1 MPRAG
6 AGGSIREGQGEGKLF
21 QVEERTGRVLCR
33 KLGVN
38 LSHFKKT
45 CRAPP
50 IAESFICVNF
60 TTSQIPPPP
69 PANGIMMDSIQI
81 VVPLTS
87 EDRNIELSMSESDVL
102 SIFIPS
108 FSTTGECRV
117 QFGFYNSPV
126 LHLEQREG
134 VRLSVFCPLAL
145 SVSACTI
152 CRRKISDIN
161 CEYLF

>member
-1 MPRAG
+1 M
-6 AGGSIREGQGEGKLF
+6 L

-60 TTSQIPPPP
+60 TTSQIPPP

-126 LHLEQREG
+126 GPPPRAEGRRPAFCFLPLGIVCKCMHHLQTENIRHK
-134 VRLSVFCPLAL
+134 L
-145 SVSACTI
+145 
-152 CRRKISDIN
+152 
-161 CEYLF
+161 

>member
-1 MPRAG
+1 M
-6 AGGSIREGQGEGKLF
+6 F

-117 QFGFYNSPV
+117 QFGFYNCCCLPKAKTRRPTFCFLLQKYSPWHCLQV
-126 LHLEQREG
+126 HAP
-134 VRLSVFCPLAL
+134 FA
-145 SVSACTI
+145 
-152 CRRKISDIN
+152 D
-161 CEYLF
+161 

>member
-1 MPRAG
+1 MSQTRAP
-6 AGGSIREGQGEGKLF
+6 
-21 QVEERTGRVLCR
+21 
-33 KLGVN
+33 VN

-45 CRAPP
+45 CRPR
-50 IAESFICVNF
+50 IVKSFIPCPSNPHHLSHF
-60 TTSQIPPPP
+60 PPTSPAR
-69 PANGIMMDSIQI
+69 ANGIMMDLIQI
-81 VVPLTS
+81 VDVSLS
-87 EDRNIELSMSESDVL
+87 RQDRKIELSMSESDVL

>member
-1 MPRAG
+1 M
-6 AGGSIREGQGEGKLF
+6 F

-60 TTSQIPPPP
+60 TTSQIPPP

-117 QFGFYNSPV
+117 QFGFYNRPV

-145 SVSACTI
+145 SVSACTS